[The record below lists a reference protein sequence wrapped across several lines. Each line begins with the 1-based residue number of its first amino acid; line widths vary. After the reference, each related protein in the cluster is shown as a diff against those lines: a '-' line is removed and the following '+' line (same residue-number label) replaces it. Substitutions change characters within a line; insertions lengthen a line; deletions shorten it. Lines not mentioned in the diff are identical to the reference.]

1 MNLVFDFSSGIP
13 IYRQIM
19 DQVKYLVVSGH
30 LKPGD
35 RIESVRELA
44 ASVKVNPTTVMKAYT
59 ELTREGVI
67 YQRRGQ
73 GCFISE
79 VVSKFSENEKSRIL
93 EEKARALAVEAMHLG
108 YSSEEIIEHLQKV
121 INKIKKG
128 E

>member
-30 LKPGD
+30 LKSGD

-44 ASVKVNPTTVMKAYT
+44 SNMKVNPTTIMKAYT

-67 YQRRGQ
+67 FQRRGQ

-79 VVSKFSENEKSRIL
+79 SVSKFSETEKSRIV

-108 YSSEEIIEHLQKV
+108 YSAEEILEHVKKV
-121 INKIKKG
+121 INKIKRG